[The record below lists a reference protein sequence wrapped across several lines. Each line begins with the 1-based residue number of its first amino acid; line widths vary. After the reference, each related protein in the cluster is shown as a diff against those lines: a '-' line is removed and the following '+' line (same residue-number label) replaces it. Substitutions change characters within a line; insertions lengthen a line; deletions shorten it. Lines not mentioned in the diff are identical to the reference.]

1 MKKWNYA
8 ELSKKAKEFGG
19 PEKYIEFLEKI
30 NRQRGRNEML
40 PWVVISALGA
50 SVLTA
55 STVKMVNV
63 IKSRKQTKENEI
75 EAIKSELIEKI
86 NEYDSKH
93 IEEEG
98 EKR

>member
-1 MKKWNYA
+1 
-8 ELSKKAKEFGG
+8 
-19 PEKYIEFLEKI
+19 
-30 NRQRGRNEML
+30 ML